1 MWNFEV
7 NFDDTSADFVS
18 DGLIFFAPRG
28 RLRAPSHL
36 GTVMRFTISAGGE
49 GEILWSTGGNK
60 SSFEMGE
67 GTDLYWQHDARWLDK
82 HHSISVFDNGGTNR
96 GTDETSARGIVVE
109 LDYSNMKVTLD
120 KEFLLYNSIIS
131 QSQGNV
137 QILVNGNAL
146 IGIHFRREHDMGRAI
161 WAAGRWLNLELS
173 SVSLQLDRTLYR
185 GPFHQRHHNGATE
198 VNYWQLFGSTSE
210 APQNAISFQNTTRPD
225 FETSILWDGG
235 GDRAWFQSNFTAA
248 DGSGKQI
255 PPADNQTVTA
265 SDPVTVGNAFV
276 SLASIGWTEGMDEAG
291 EEELDNSDV
300 AVASKDWL
308 LFCMYAV
315 VTVWDRA
322 MFNREV
328 HKDTYLHVFRNVIRV
343 FLFLSATVKAMD
355 GATQKLVE
363 STVHRVLHANSFSR
377 ASSNATHILSDI
389 FARYYLVLAQ
399 TCAQYA
405 QHAGRS
411 SINVHDALHA
421 IEDLGF
427 SLEELQDYV
436 QGEAVDMAR
445 AGYTPR
451 MSTSTRRMEELAEM
465 HAHLADGLK
474 QDHDDTI
481 PLVYAPLD
489 PDADYS
495 TSDSESEEEEIP
507 AQRSEAEPMDTTH
520 GSEREEGQP
529 LALDPQH
536 RVPSPRLQLPTPP
549 SPHPHKRHK
558 KNGWNAPDYVP
569 SFLPPFPKPANDE
582 DVDPLE
588 LESALPSR
596 AQSTQPELAPTVKV
610 ENLPLPLPPPTAAM
624 SSSTDYTEL
633 NPIPYSQSSLGSLQ
647 EWHLPSAPPDPDA
660 DPSSAVDGRPSNRSK
675 LLGHP
680 HFLTMKASAYVI
692 NNKRDVQLPDTTVQT
707 SSSGVHTIP
716 MSTQGRH
723 AVLLTLQS
731 ALNNAPS
738 TSMRHFDVP
747 DTLYGAVQPDT
758 RGSAVGR
765 VGGGYPIPVGTIK
778 AGGASAPMK
787 REGSGHHGK
796 GHNDKNKPQ
805 PPKWPITMSRST
817 LPPDRG
823 VAEMSTSLEGKL
835 DNIAS
840 DVLSP
845 NVHRRITHLGHP
857 LALTRA
863 NGTPAF
869 FGPGFL
875 APWSSGPSKDDD
887 KSEKQEDKERV
898 APDARLYTTWEYEI
912 KKPSSSLPA
921 SINRSG
927 AHVNGRAPRI
937 GLPGGNSS
945 KLGAPLGR
953 KAKPGVPTLKLNLAG
968 PRAGAPGKAA
978 R

>member
-1 MWNFEV
+1 
-7 NFDDTSADFVS
+7 
-18 DGLIFFAPRG
+18 
-28 RLRAPSHL
+28 
-36 GTVMRFTISAGGE
+36 
-49 GEILWSTGGNK
+49 
-60 SSFEMGE
+60 
-67 GTDLYWQHDARWLDK
+67 
-82 HHSISVFDNGGTNR
+82 
-96 GTDETSARGIVVE
+96 
-109 LDYSNMKVTLD
+109 
-120 KEFLLYNSIIS
+120 
-131 QSQGNV
+131 
-137 QILVNGNAL
+137 
-146 IGIHFRREHDMGRAI
+146 
-161 WAAGRWLNLELS
+161 
-173 SVSLQLDRTLYR
+173 
-185 GPFHQRHHNGATE
+185 
-198 VNYWQLFGSTSE
+198 
-210 APQNAISFQNTTRPD
+210 
-225 FETSILWDGG
+225 
-235 GDRAWFQSNFTAA
+235 
-248 DGSGKQI
+248 
-255 PPADNQTVTA
+255 
-265 SDPVTVGNAFV
+265 
-276 SLASIGWTEGMDEAG
+276 
-291 EEELDNSDV
+291 
-300 AVASKDWL
+300 
-308 LFCMYAV
+308 
-315 VTVWDRA
+315 

-343 FLFLSATVKAMD
+343 YLFLSATVKAMD

-377 ASSNATHILSDI
+377 ASSNATHILADI

-489 PDADYS
+489 PDADYP

-529 LALDPQH
+529 PALDPQH
-536 RVPSPRLQLPTPP
+536 RVSSPRLQLPTPP

-863 NGTPAF
+863 NGNPAF

-921 SINRSG
+921 SINRSS

-937 GLPGGNSS
+937 GIPGGNSS

-953 KAKPGVPTLKLNLAG
+953 KTKPGVPTLKLNLAG

>member
-1 MWNFEV
+1 
-7 NFDDTSADFVS
+7 
-18 DGLIFFAPRG
+18 
-28 RLRAPSHL
+28 
-36 GTVMRFTISAGGE
+36 
-49 GEILWSTGGNK
+49 
-60 SSFEMGE
+60 
-67 GTDLYWQHDARWLDK
+67 
-82 HHSISVFDNGGTNR
+82 
-96 GTDETSARGIVVE
+96 
-109 LDYSNMKVTLD
+109 
-120 KEFLLYNSIIS
+120 
-131 QSQGNV
+131 
-137 QILVNGNAL
+137 
-146 IGIHFRREHDMGRAI
+146 
-161 WAAGRWLNLELS
+161 
-173 SVSLQLDRTLYR
+173 
-185 GPFHQRHHNGATE
+185 
-198 VNYWQLFGSTSE
+198 
-210 APQNAISFQNTTRPD
+210 
-225 FETSILWDGG
+225 
-235 GDRAWFQSNFTAA
+235 
-248 DGSGKQI
+248 
-255 PPADNQTVTA
+255 
-265 SDPVTVGNAFV
+265 
-276 SLASIGWTEGMDEAG
+276 
-291 EEELDNSDV
+291 
-300 AVASKDWL
+300 
-308 LFCMYAV
+308 
-315 VTVWDRA
+315 
-322 MFNREV
+322 
-328 HKDTYLHVFRNVIRV
+328 
-343 FLFLSATVKAMD
+343 MD

-489 PDADYS
+489 PDANYS

-520 GSEREEGQP
+520 SSEREEGQP
-529 LALDPQH
+529 PALDTQH

-596 AQSTQPELAPTVKV
+596 AQSAQPELAPTVKV

-863 NGTPAF
+863 NGNPAF

-927 AHVNGRAPRI
+927 AHVNGRARI

-953 KAKPGVPTLKLNLAG
+953 KTKPGVPTLKLNLAG